1 MKRILTAL
9 VLIPIVLGLVL
20 RAPMWLLAVALAVIA
35 LLAARE
41 YLDVAAAY
49 KIQPFRLI
57 TYFAVLVFC
66 LTPVFSARLGDPR
79 MFWGFLA
86 SVPFLLL
93 IASMARPDLAESLP
107 AAAVSLVGCIY
118 IGFPFFCL
126 VQARSF
132 PGGWF
137 SVLLV
142 LLVVWSGDIFAYYIG
157 RSFGRT
163 PFARRISPQKTWEG
177 AVASFLGSLAVALAL
192 FTHANDIA
200 HWAQVACLLPGA
212 ATGIFYPPV
221 LPLQVALAAAINVA
235 AQLGDLVESMIKRG
249 ADIKDSGTLL
259 PGHGGVLDR
268 VDALLLA
275 APFAVIVSLLMSSI

>member
-1 MKRILTAL
+1 MKRILTAI
-9 VLIPIVLGLVL
+9 VLIPLVLGLVF
-20 RAPMWLLAVALAVIA
+20 RAPMWFLAAAIAVIA

-41 YLDVAAAY
+41 YLNVVAAY

-66 LTPVFSARLGDPR
+66 FTPVFSADLLI
-79 MFWGFLA
+79 FWGFLA

-93 IASMARPDLAESLP
+93 IASMVRPDLAESLP
-107 AAAVSLVGCIY
+107 AAAVSSLGCIY
-118 IGFPFFCL
+118 IGFPFFSL
-126 VQARSF
+126 LLARSRS
-132 PGGWF
+132 GGWF

-163 PFARRISPQKTWEG
+163 PFAPRISPQKTWEG
-177 AVASFLGSLAVALAL
+177 AIASFVGSILVALAL
-192 FTHANDIA
+192 FAHVNSIA
-200 HWAQVACLLPGA
+200 HWAQAAGLLA
-212 ATGIFYPPV
+212 APEHFITPP
-221 LPLQVALAAAINVA
+221 PLWMQIAVAAAINVA

-268 VDALLLA
+268 VDALLFA
-275 APFAVIVSLLMSSI
+275 APFAVLVSLLISSV